1 MKPSRVITKHTIRTI
16 RKVVQKP
23 KELTKKETL
32 EELQQRRSLY
42 STKYFK
48 APWHVC

>member
-1 MKPSRVITKHTIRTI
+1 MKPSNVITKHTIRTI
-16 RKVVQKP
+16 KKIVKTP
-23 KELTKKETL
+23 KESIRRETL

-48 APWHVC
+48 APWHVR